1 MIFVGFIATGKGR
14 TSSFQ
19 MASIKNSESSR
30 GENTIFILGVR
41 VKLNTNAAVDQ
52 KK

>member
-1 MIFVGFIATGKGR
+1 MGFFIATGKGR

-19 MASIKNSESSR
+19 MASIKNRNHHEERRLPLS
-30 GENTIFILGVR
+30 TGVG

>member
-1 MIFVGFIATGKGR
+1 MRREDEERRLPLSTGVG
-14 TSSFQ
+14 
-19 MASIKNSESSR
+19 
-30 GENTIFILGVR
+30 